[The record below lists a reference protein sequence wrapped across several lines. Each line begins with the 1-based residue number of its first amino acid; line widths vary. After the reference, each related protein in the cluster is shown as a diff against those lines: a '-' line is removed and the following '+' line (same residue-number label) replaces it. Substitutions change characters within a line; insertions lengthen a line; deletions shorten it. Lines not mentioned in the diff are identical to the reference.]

1 MQKNRNMKDL
11 PESEK
16 PYEKCLKQ
24 GAASLSDAELIA
36 VVIRTGSQNEQ
47 AVDLAKEILL
57 LPPGGILNLEYLS
70 VSQLQKLYG
79 IGAVKAV
86 QLKCVAEISRRMAM
100 AKRRDRICMNDAE
113 SIAAYYMETMRH
125 ESKEHLPLSMYGSN
139 SRLLGDEMISV
150 GTCNSSLISPREI
163 YLQALS
169 HQAVYVVL
177 LHNHP
182 SGDPRPSEE
191 DILVTERIKKCG
203 ELLDIPLMDH
213 IIVGDN
219 CYYSFH
225 EQGIL

>member
-1 MQKNRNMKDL
+1 
-11 PESEK
+11 
-16 PYEKCLKQ
+16 
-24 GAASLSDAELIA
+24 
-36 VVIRTGSQNEQ
+36 
-47 AVDLAKEILL
+47 
-57 LPPGGILNLEYLS
+57 
-70 VSQLQKLYG
+70 
-79 IGAVKAV
+79 
-86 QLKCVAEISRRMAM
+86 
-100 AKRRDRICMNDAE
+100 MNDAE

-125 ESKEHLPLSMYGSN
+125 ESKEHLLLSMYGSN

>member
-79 IGAVKAV
+79 IGSVKAV
-86 QLKCVAEISRRMAM
+86 
-100 AKRRDRICMNDAE
+100 
-113 SIAAYYMETMRH
+113 
-125 ESKEHLPLSMYGSN
+125 
-139 SRLLGDEMISV
+139 
-150 GTCNSSLISPREI
+150 
-163 YLQALS
+163 
-169 HQAVYVVL
+169 
-177 LHNHP
+177 
-182 SGDPRPSEE
+182 
-191 DILVTERIKKCG
+191 
-203 ELLDIPLMDH
+203 
-213 IIVGDN
+213 
-219 CYYSFH
+219 
-225 EQGIL
+225 